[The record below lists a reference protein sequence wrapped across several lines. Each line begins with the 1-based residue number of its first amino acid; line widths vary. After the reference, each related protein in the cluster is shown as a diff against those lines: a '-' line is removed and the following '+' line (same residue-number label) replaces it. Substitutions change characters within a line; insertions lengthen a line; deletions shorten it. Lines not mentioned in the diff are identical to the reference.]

1 MYLSSSLFEKYS
13 QICSSSASWEV
24 DCKVVDDSEGK
35 SFKQILSDFMRNIFN
50 SFRNIFKISRNIFKL
65 LRNILTQICSS
76 SASWEVAC
84 KVVDDSEGESRAAK
98 QKPETVP

>member
-24 DCKVVDDSEGK
+24 DCKVVDDSEG
-35 SFKQILSDFMRNIFN
+35 
-50 SFRNIFKISRNIFKL
+50 
-65 LRNILTQICSS
+65 
-76 SASWEVAC
+76 
-84 KVVDDSEGESRAAK
+84 ESRAAK